1 VKKTRNTRQRTL
13 ILEILRTG
21 KGHLTAEE
29 VLQKARKK
37 LPTVSL
43 GTVYRNL
50 HYLKENGFAREIRN
64 GDDACAR
71 FEAAGDIHGHFHCRR
86 CNKVRNIML
95 PDELVNAKWAESGPI
110 ASVSILDLHLIGN
123 CSDCTE
129 TRPPDSSSSIVS
141 P

>member
-1 VKKTRNTRQRTL
+1 MKKTRNTRQRTL

-21 KGHLTAEE
+21 KGHFTAEE

-50 HYLKENGFAREIRN
+50 NYLKENGFAREIRN

-71 FEAAGDIHGHFHCRR
+71 FEAAGDVHAHFHCRR
-86 CNKVRNIML
+86 CNKVRNVVL
-95 PDELVNAKWAESGPI
+95 PEELVKAEWADAGPI

-123 CSDCTE
+123 CTDC
-129 TRPPDSSSSIVS
+129 SKAG
-141 P
+141 